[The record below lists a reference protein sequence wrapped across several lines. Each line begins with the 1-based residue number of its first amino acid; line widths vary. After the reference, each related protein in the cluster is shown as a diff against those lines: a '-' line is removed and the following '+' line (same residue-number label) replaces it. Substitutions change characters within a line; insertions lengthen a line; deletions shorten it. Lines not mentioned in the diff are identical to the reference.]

1 MEVGATFLG
10 ARWAARARQPCS
22 RRTWTSSSQAVC
34 SLPAAAPGPQGRCRT
49 IRRCRAVDRE
59 DAYTVLIASGFGA
72 ASQSYRQRPHSRFRA
87 ELFLTRCA
95 ARCVQP
101 ASASPNTANPSATR
115 WPRSRRTRQRILSA
129 SGFRNRPTTH
139 HQWRMSCGQPTS
151 TDHRSTRSSTI
162 SATYRR
168 VDVFQGE
175 RWPGLVRA
183 PGSPLRQGTSCCVV
197 ASFGWRGSWREVGIR
212 RRRQTFG

>member
-1 MEVGATFLG
+1 MARRSSARVGRPEPDSPVQG
-10 ARWAARARQPCS
+10 
-22 RRTWTSSSQAVC
+22 
-34 SLPAAAPGPQGRCRT
+34 APGLPLRRPYAPLLLHRGRKSGAERFVVVE
-49 IRRCRAVDRE
+49 AVDRE
-59 DAYTVLIASGFGA
+59 DADTVLIASGFGA

-101 ASASPNTANPSATR
+101 ASASPNTANPAATR

-139 HQWRMSCGQPTS
+139 HQWRMWCGQPTS

-175 RWPGLVRA
+175 RWSGLVRA
-183 PGSPLRQGTSCCVV
+183 PCSPLRQGTSCCVV